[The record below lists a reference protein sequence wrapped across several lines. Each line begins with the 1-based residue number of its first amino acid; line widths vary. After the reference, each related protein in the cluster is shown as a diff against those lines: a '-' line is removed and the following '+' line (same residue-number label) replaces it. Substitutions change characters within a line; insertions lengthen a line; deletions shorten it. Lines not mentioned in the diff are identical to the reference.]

1 MQWIFMLVGLVLGA
15 LVAESLTGALLGA
28 LVGLGIAQA
37 LRLRGLEAQSAE
49 LAKQL
54 KSLAERFG
62 QGAQAVHERLL
73 KVEAQRSAAEEV
85 PATAMAPLHPSPN

>member
-1 MQWIFMLVGLVLGA
+1 MQWIFTLVGLVLGA
-15 LVAESLTGALLGA
+15 LVAESLTGALLGG

-37 LRLRGLEAQSAE
+37 RLGARNAE
-49 LAKQL
+49 LARQL

-62 QGAQAVHERLL
+62 QGVQAVHERLL
-73 KVEAQRSAAEEV
+73 KVEAQRSAAEV